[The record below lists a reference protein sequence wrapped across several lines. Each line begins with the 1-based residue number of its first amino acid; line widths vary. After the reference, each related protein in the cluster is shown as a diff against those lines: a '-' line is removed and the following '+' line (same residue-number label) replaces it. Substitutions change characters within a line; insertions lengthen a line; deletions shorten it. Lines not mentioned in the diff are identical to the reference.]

1 MPEDPRKSDRTDAIK
16 KAWGK
21 WLLMFLPLFAASMVA
36 IYLFGLSTILPLIL
50 AILVGV
56 ILYQR
61 FVKKRTW
68 RSILWGVY
76 ESDN

>member
-1 MPEDPRKSDRTDAIK
+1 MPDDPRKPDRTDAIK

-21 WLLMFLPLFAASMVA
+21 WLLIFVPLFAASMVA
-36 IYLFGLSTILPLIL
+36 IYFFGFSTTLPVIL

-61 FVKKRTW
+61 FLKKR
-68 RSILWGVY
+68 
-76 ESDN
+76 N